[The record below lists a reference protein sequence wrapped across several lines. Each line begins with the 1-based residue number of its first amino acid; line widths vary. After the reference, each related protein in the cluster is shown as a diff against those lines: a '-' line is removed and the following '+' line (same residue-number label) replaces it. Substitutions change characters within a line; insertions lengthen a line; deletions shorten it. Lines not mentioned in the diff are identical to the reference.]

1 MSDGFGLKI
10 GVEGEREFKKSLS
23 EINQTFKVLGSEMKL
38 VQSQFDKNDNSVE
51 ALTARNATLN
61 KQIDNQK
68 EKITTLKAALENA
81 ASSFGENDKRTQA
94 WQIQLNNAQA
104 ALNKMERELS
114 QNDQALDSVGDE
126 FSKAEKKA
134 DKFGDEVKETG
145 EQAESSGAKFK
156 KVGEVLKTVGVA
168 MAAATAAIGTAAV
181 AAGKKLWDMASETAK
196 AGDEIDKTSQKLGM
210 SAEAYQEW
218 DYVLGQ
224 AGVDITSM
232 TTGLKTMTNQIDDAK
247 NGSVKA
253 QERFAKLGISLNDLN
268 TMSREDIFS
277 AVVSGMQGMADT
289 TERAA
294 LANDLFGKSG
304 QNLTPLFNETTES
317 TEKLKQ
323 AAHDLGFVM
332 SDEAVKASAE
342 FNDSLDTLKRTFSGV
357 KNNLVGELL
366 PGFSTLLN
374 GLSALLA
381 GNDKAKEQI
390 QKGTQ
395 EIVDSLKDIFPR
407 VMDILMTL
415 IGAVAEIAPVI
426 IDSLVQGIS
435 ANMGELVSAASNI
448 VITFL
453 ESLISALPQIAE
465 GAVKLITQLT
475 DAILDNLPL
484 LVSTTMQVITTVIDG
499 IADALPALIPTVVS
513 ALLDAVQ
520 AIIDNI
526 GAFVDAGVKVI
537 LALVDGVVQAIPVLI
552 QKIPVIVKSVID
564 ALKNAL
570 RCSPTC

>member
-10 GVEGEREFKKSLS
+10 GVEGEREFKKSLA

-51 ALTARNATLN
+51 ALTARNAALN
-61 KQIDNQK
+61 KQIDTQK
-68 EKITTLKAALENA
+68 EKISTLKAALENA

-94 WQIQLNNAQA
+94 WQIQLNNAEA

-114 QNDQALDSVGDE
+114 QNNQALDNVGDE

-304 QNLTPLFNETTES
+304 QNLTPLFNATTES
-317 TEKLKQ
+317 TEQLKQ

-332 SDEAVKASAE
+332 SDEAVKASAK

-381 GNDKAKEQI
+381 GNENAKEQI

-395 EIVDSLKDIFPR
+395 EIVNSLKDIFPR

-426 IDSLVQGIS
+426 IDSLVQGITN
-435 ANMGELVSAASNI
+435 NMSGLVSAASDI
-448 VITFL
+448 IITFL
-453 ESLISALPQIAE
+453 ESLIAALPQIAE

-499 IADALPALIPTVVS
+499 IADALPALIPAVVS

-526 GAFVDAGVKVI
+526 GVFVEAGVKLI

-552 QKIPVIVKSVID
+552 QSKTRSR
-564 ALKNAL
+564 L
-570 RCSPTC
+570 

>member
-10 GVEGEREFKKSLS
+10 GVEGEREFKKSLA

-68 EKITTLKAALENA
+68 EKISTLKAALENA
-81 ASSFGENDKRTQA
+81 ASSFGENDRRTQA

-218 DYVLGQ
+218 DYVLSQ
-224 AGVDITSM
+224 SGVEITSM
-232 TTGLKTMTNQIDDAK
+232 TTGLKTLTNQIDDAK
-247 NGSVKA
+247 NGSTQA
-253 QERFAKLGISLNDLN
+253 QARFAKLGISLNDLS
-268 TMSREDIFS
+268 TMSREDVFA

-304 QNLTPLFNETTES
+304 QNLLAHFCICGHIRTSGVEDNVHSASYLACDNP
-317 TEKLKQ
+317 
-323 AAHDLGFVM
+323 AAF
-332 SDEAVKASAE
+332 ASARACRQNQYMIPDARSSFTAGISPE
-342 FNDSLDTLKRTFSGV
+342 LQSFFCHDRVKFFLFTVFRDHFAVIITGYTDDIIVVNPVPFFDGSGRTADHFAV
-357 KNNLVGELL
+357 
-366 PGFSTLLN
+366 F
-374 GLSALLA
+374 
-381 GNDKAKEQI
+381 Q
-390 QKGTQ
+390 
-395 EIVDSLKDIFPR
+395 
-407 VMDILMTL
+407 DIL
-415 IGAVAEIAPVI
+415 
-426 IDSLVQGIS
+426 SL
-435 ANMGELVSAASNI
+435 
-448 VITFL
+448 F
-453 ESLISALPQIAE
+453 
-465 GAVKLITQLT
+465 KC
-475 DAILDNLPL
+475 
-484 LVSTTMQVITTVIDG
+484 
-499 IADALPALIPTVVS
+499 
-513 ALLDAVQ
+513 
-520 AIIDNI
+520 
-526 GAFVDAGVKVI
+526 F
-537 LALVDGVVQAIPVLI
+537 
-552 QKIPVIVKSVID
+552 
-564 ALKNAL
+564 
-570 RCSPTC
+570 

>member
-10 GVEGEREFKKSLS
+10 GVEGEREFKRSLA

-332 SDEAVKASAE
+332 SRFARHIETDFFRRKKQPCRRASSRL
-342 FNDSLDTLKRTFSGV
+342 FH
-357 KNNLVGELL
+357 
-366 PGFSTLLN
+366 
-374 GLSALLA
+374 
-381 GNDKAKEQI
+381 
-390 QKGTQ
+390 
-395 EIVDSLKDIFPR
+395 
-407 VMDILMTL
+407 
-415 IGAVAEIAPVI
+415 VAER
-426 IDSLVQGIS
+426 
-435 ANMGELVSAASNI
+435 
-448 VITFL
+448 
-453 ESLISALPQIAE
+453 LISIACR
-465 GAVKLITQLT
+465 K
-475 DAILDNLPL
+475 
-484 LVSTTMQVITTVIDG
+484 
-499 IADALPALIPTVVS
+499 
-513 ALLDAVQ
+513 
-520 AIIDNI
+520 
-526 GAFVDAGVKVI
+526 
-537 LALVDGVVQAIPVLI
+537 
-552 QKIPVIVKSVID
+552 
-564 ALKNAL
+564 
-570 RCSPTC
+570 R

>member
-10 GVEGEREFKKSLS
+10 GVEGEREFKKSLA

-51 ALTARNATLN
+51 ALTARNAALN
-61 KQIDNQK
+61 KQIDTQK
-68 EKITTLKAALENA
+68 EKISTLKAALENA

-94 WQIQLNNAQA
+94 WQIQLNNAEA

-114 QNDQALDSVGDE
+114 QNNQALDNVGDE

-381 GNDKAKEQI
+381 GNENAKEQI

-395 EIVDSLKDIFPR
+395 EIVNSLKDIFPR

-426 IDSLVQGIS
+426 IDSLVQGITN
-435 ANMGELVSAASNI
+435 NMSGLVSAASDI
-448 VITFL
+448 IITFL
-453 ESLISALPQIAE
+453 ESLIAALPQIAE
-465 GAVKLITQLT
+465 GNGNRRYCRRSSCAYPRSRFRSARRGAGYYRQYRRICGSRCQTNPRT
-475 DAILDNLPL
+475 RRWCRTGDPC
-484 LVSTTMQVITTVIDG
+484 
-499 IADALPALIPTVVS
+499 ADSEDPRNCKISHRRA
-513 ALLDAVQ
+513 
-520 AIIDNI
+520 
-526 GAFVDAGVKVI
+526 
-537 LALVDGVVQAIPVLI
+537 
-552 QKIPVIVKSVID
+552 QKRAPDSD
-564 ALKNAL
+564 
-570 RCSPTC
+570 

>member
-10 GVEGEREFKKSLS
+10 GVEGEREFKKSLA

-51 ALTARNATLN
+51 ALTARNAALN
-61 KQIDNQK
+61 KQIDTQK
-68 EKITTLKAALENA
+68 EKISTLKAALENA

-94 WQIQLNNAQA
+94 WQIQLNNAEA

-114 QNDQALDSVGDE
+114 QNNQALDNVGDE

-289 TERAA
+289 TER
-294 LANDLFGKSG
+294 L
-304 QNLTPLFNETTES
+304 
-317 TEKLKQ
+317 LKFLINFLQ
-323 AAHDLGFVM
+323 KKFRFR
-332 SDEAVKASAE
+332 SRIYQPQ
-342 FNDSLDTLKRTFSGV
+342 SLSYL
-357 KNNLVGELL
+357 
-366 PGFSTLLN
+366 
-374 GLSALLA
+374 
-381 GNDKAKEQI
+381 
-390 QKGTQ
+390 
-395 EIVDSLKDIFPR
+395 
-407 VMDILMTL
+407 
-415 IGAVAEIAPVI
+415 
-426 IDSLVQGIS
+426 
-435 ANMGELVSAASNI
+435 
-448 VITFL
+448 
-453 ESLISALPQIAE
+453 
-465 GAVKLITQLT
+465 
-475 DAILDNLPL
+475 
-484 LVSTTMQVITTVIDG
+484 
-499 IADALPALIPTVVS
+499 
-513 ALLDAVQ
+513 
-520 AIIDNI
+520 
-526 GAFVDAGVKVI
+526 
-537 LALVDGVVQAIPVLI
+537 
-552 QKIPVIVKSVID
+552 
-564 ALKNAL
+564 
-570 RCSPTC
+570 